1 MRKLFITSALALT
14 LAGATGTAFASSDEA
29 RIDAP
34 RDQWLTKAQIT
45 EKFTSQGYKVRQVK
59 VEKGRYEVYALDK
72 DGKRIET
79 YVHPVT
85 GKILKRE
92 TDD

>member
-1 MRKLFITSALALT
+1 MRKLFILSALT
-14 LAGATGTAFASSDEA
+14 LTLASAGAAFASSDEA
-29 RIDAP
+29 RTNAP
-34 RDQWLTKAQIT
+34 RDQWMSVAQIT

-59 VEKGRYEVYALDK
+59 VEKGKYEVYAIGK
-72 DGKRIET
+72 DGKRVET

-85 GKILKRE
+85 GEVLKGE

>member
-1 MRKLFITSALALT
+1 MRKLFTITALT
-14 LAGATGTAFASSDEA
+14 LTLASAGAAFASSDDA
-29 RIDAP
+29 RTNAP
-34 RDQWLTKAQIT
+34 RDQWMSVAQIT

-59 VEKGRYEVYALDK
+59 VEKGKYEIYAIDK
-72 DGKRIET
+72 DGKRVEA

-85 GKILKRE
+85 GDVLKQE